1 MFIQTGQTWDGSEGT
16 TQGGE
21 KPSLRVS
28 APSNCRCTLTAAKAA
43 EIQAGDGFPKSE
55 IRGDAAR
62 RLMPAR
68 HLFTGQPSGEVF
80 PPGPCCEPV
89 VR

>member
-21 KPSLRVS
+21 KPSLEVS

-43 EIQAGDGFPKSE
+43 EIQAGDGSPNQKF
-55 IRGDAAR
+55 AA
-62 RLMPAR
+62 M
-68 HLFTGQPSGEVF
+68 
-80 PPGPCCEPV
+80 PPGG
-89 VR
+89 